1 MRALGH
7 KLLRD
12 LSALRGQVAAI
23 AVVIAAGVMTLIIAV
38 TSLDAI
44 RYSQQAFYRDYHF
57 ADVFAE
63 LKRAPERLTS
73 RIAAIDGVDR
83 VHTRVVAPVRL
94 DVSGYDDPI
103 SGQLISIPNGDQPPI
118 NRLHLREGG
127 LPAPGRADAAAI
139 SEPFAEAH
147 GLRSGDR
154 LQAIINGR
162 LETLTISGIVLSP
175 EYIYQLGPADLI
187 PDYERF
193 GVLWMNRLALGR
205 AFDMDG
211 AFNSVTLT
219 LQPGVEPAPV
229 IAGLDRLLDD
239 YGGLGGYARDEQ
251 VSHRILSQEIDQLG
265 VMAII
270 LPGIFLSVSAFLL
283 SVLMGRIVRTQ
294 RQQVAVLK
302 AFGYSSA
309 ELVRHYALL
318 TALIVFV
325 GVALGVLLGTW
336 AADWVA
342 GLYMAYFRFPE
353 TRFEVQ
359 GQIIALGAG
368 VSGAAAMLGTWR
380 AVREAAL
387 LAPAEAMRPPAPG
400 VFRQGWMD
408 RSALRRWLDQPTRI
422 ILRNLGRHRLKASLS
437 ILGTSLSVALL
448 LVGSYQFNAID
459 QLIDTQYRKV
469 LKMGAIVHLNEVTSE
484 RAAAE
489 LHHYPG
495 VRQVEPFRTVPVRLV
510 HGVHDYRT
518 VIEGMARRPVLR
530 GLIDR
535 AGNPLELPGEG
546 LVLTD
551 YLAEHLDAQPGDLIE
566 VEFKAGHRLT
576 VGVPLAGV
584 VAEPLGVGAYM
595 ARPALNRLMREGP
608 AVSGFWLAFD
618 HGHEQALYRQL
629 RDVPRVA
636 GIGMIR
642 QAETDIRSYIEDTA
656 LGMMSVMLLLAA
668 SIAFA
673 VVYNTAR
680 IAYAERERE
689 LATLRVLGFR
699 RGEVAWILIGE
710 LAIITLAAI
719 PVGWALG
726 TGLAWI
732 LTEAIAM
739 DLFRIPFV
747 VTRQAYAF
755 SAAGVLLAA
764 VLSAVL
770 IAPRLLRLDMVT
782 ALKSVE

>member
-387 LAPAEAMRPPAPG
+387 HWRRRRPCAPRRRPPSAG
-400 VFRQGWMD
+400 AGWTE
-408 RSALRRWLDQPTRI
+408 RALRRWLDQPTRI
-422 ILRNLGRHRLKASLS
+422 ILRNLGRHRTQ
-437 ILGTSLSVALL
+437 G
-448 LVGSYQFNAID
+448 LVCRCSAP
-459 QLIDTQYRKV
+459 
-469 LKMGAIVHLNEVTSE
+469 
-484 RAAAE
+484 RAVGRPA
-489 LHHYPG
+489 
-495 VRQVEPFRTVPVRLV
+495 
-510 HGVHDYRT
+510 
-518 VIEGMARRPVLR
+518 ARRRLPVQR
-530 GLIDR
+530 
-535 AGNPLELPGEG
+535 
-546 LVLTD
+546 
-551 YLAEHLDAQPGDLIE
+551 H
-566 VEFKAGHRLT
+566 
-576 VGVPLAGV
+576 
-584 VAEPLGVGAYM
+584 
-595 ARPALNRLMREGP
+595 RPAHRHPVPQGP
-608 AVSGFWLAFD
+608 
-618 HGHEQALYRQL
+618 
-629 RDVPRVA
+629 
-636 GIGMIR
+636 
-642 QAETDIRSYIEDTA
+642 ED
-656 LGMMSVMLLLAA
+656 GRHRPS
-668 SIAFA
+668 
-673 VVYNTAR
+673 
-680 IAYAERERE
+680 
-689 LATLRVLGFR
+689 
-699 RGEVAWILIGE
+699 
-710 LAIITLAAI
+710 
-719 PVGWALG
+719 
-726 TGLAWI
+726 
-732 LTEAIAM
+732 
-739 DLFRIPFV
+739 
-747 VTRQAYAF
+747 Q
-755 SAAGVLLAA
+755 
-764 VLSAVL
+764 
-770 IAPRLLRLDMVT
+770 
-782 ALKSVE
+782 

>member
-1 MRALGH
+1 MRALSH

-12 LSALRGQVAAI
+12 LSVLRGQVAAI

-57 ADVFAE
+57 AEVFTE
-63 LKRAPERLTS
+63 LKRAPEHLAS
-73 RIAAIDGVDR
+73 RIATIDGVDR
-83 VHTRVVAPVRL
+83 VHTRVIAPVRL
-94 DVSGYDDPI
+94 DVTGYDDPI
-103 SGQLISIPNGDQPPI
+103 SGQLISIPDGNQPPI
-118 NRLHLREGG
+118 NRLHLREGR
-127 LPAPGRADAAAI
+127 LPASGRADAVAV

-147 GLRSGDR
+147 GLRAGDR
-154 LQAIINGR
+154 LQAIINGQ
-162 LETLTISGIVLSP
+162 LETLTVSGIVLSP
-175 EYIYQLGPADLI
+175 EYVYQLGPADLI

-193 GVLWMNRLALGR
+193 GVLWMNRRALGR

-239 YGGLGGYARDEQ
+239 YGSLGAYARDEQ
-251 VSHRILSQEIDQLG
+251 VSHRILSQEIDQLA
-265 VMAII
+265 VMAVI
-270 LPGIFLSVSAFLL
+270 LPGIFLGVSAFLL

-302 AFGYSSA
+302 AFGYSNA

-318 TALIVFV
+318 TALIVLV
-325 GVALGVLLGTW
+325 GLGLGVVAGAW

-342 GLYMAYFRFPE
+342 ALYMQYFRFPD
-353 TRFEVQ
+353 TRFEVRPQ
-359 GQIIALGAG
+359 VIALGAA

-380 AVREAAL
+380 AVREAAV

-400 VFRQGWMD
+400 VFRQGWLD
-408 RSALRRWLDQPTRI
+408 RSGLRRWLDQPTRI
-422 ILRNLGRHRLKASLS
+422 IFRNLGRHRLKASLS
-437 ILGTSLSVALL
+437 VLGIALSVALL

-459 QLIDTQYRKV
+459 ELIDTQYRKV
-469 LKMGAIVHLNEVTSE
+469 LKMDAIVHLNEVTSQ

-510 HGVHDYRT
+510 HGLHDYRT
-518 VIEGMARRPVLR
+518 AIEGMARRPVLR
-530 GLIDR
+530 GLIDG
-535 AGNPLELPGEG
+535 AGGQQELPAEG

-551 YLAEHLDAQPGDLIE
+551 YLAEHLDARPGDLIE
-566 VEFKAGHRLT
+566 VEFKAGHRRT
-576 VGVPLAGV
+576 VDVPLAGV

-618 HGHEQALYRQL
+618 RQHEQALYREL

-636 GIGMIR
+636 GIGLIR
-642 QAETDIRSYIEDTA
+642 RAETDIRGYIEDTA

-673 VVYNTAR
+673 VVYNSAR
-680 IAYAERERE
+680 IAFAERERE
-689 LATLRVLGFR
+689 LATLRVLGFG

-710 LAIITLAAI
+710 LVVLTLMAI
-719 PVGWALG
+719 PLGWLLG
-726 TGLAWI
+726 TALAWI

-739 DLFRIPFV
+739 DMFRIPFV
-747 VTRQAYAF
+747 ISHQAYAF
-755 SAAGVLLAA
+755 SAAGVLAAA
-764 VLSAVL
+764 VLTAAL